1 MIKSKLFYF
10 IEEKNLELFLKSPKT
25 YFQTPFE
32 LKKHFSSFV
41 IINFSKLIG
50 EEVKNN
56 NFKKKLKKRNII
68 YYCPSSY
75 RELIQIIKKGNNYAF
90 FKSTFGLKYF
100 KILRI
105 LKTNRIKLIQ
115 ISNHSFIFE
124 KKLYEGRTIKQSF
137 RILFKMRLINY
148 FHRLMCA
155 LYLYPKI
162 NVHFDCDQNR
172 IDLIN
177 KSISKKIDKIVPFFK
192 FSYYEK
198 IVRINSKYYSEFLK
212 LKQNKMKKYITLCDS
227 PMAHDD
233 FLLRDGNYNISEVEK
248 YYKNLFFF
256 LKKIEKIFNK
266 KLIICLHP
274 KGKYKHF
281 KNFKLIKDNFKTVYF
296 KTDYY
301 ITKSY
306 LVLNVIS
313 STMNLAT
320 ILNKPVIIL
329 KSKYYGNT
337 VKGKIENILKELD
350 YPSINID
357 KFKKEKICK
366 VLEKDNSKKI
376 ELYKKNRLFF
386 ENNISDIQQIINFL
400 KKRQKSNI

>member
-1 MIKSKLFYF
+1 MIKSNLFYF
-10 IEEKNLELFLKSPKT
+10 IEEKNLELFLKSPKNYFET
-25 YFQTPFE
+25 YYE
-32 LKKHFSSFV
+32 LKKHFSKFV
-41 IINFSKLIG
+41 IINFSKIIG

-56 NFKKKLKKRNII
+56 NFKKKLKKKNII

-75 RELIQIIKKGNNYAF
+75 EKLIQIIKKGNNYGF
-90 FKSTFGLKYF
+90 FKSTFGFKYF

-105 LKTNRIKLIQ
+105 LKMNRIKLIQ

-124 KKLYEGRTIKQSF
+124 KKLYEGRTVKQSF

-155 LYLYPKI
+155 LYFYPKI
-162 NVHFDCDQNR
+162 NVHFDCDQSR

-177 KSISKKIDKIVPFFK
+177 RSISKKIDKIIPFFK
-192 FSYYEK
+192 LSYYEK
-198 IVRINSKYYSEFLK
+198 IIRINSKDYSDFLR
-212 LKQNKMKKYITLCDS
+212 LKQKKIEKKYITLCDS

-233 FLLRDGNYNISEVEK
+233 FLLRDGPYNISEVEK

-281 KNFKLIKDNFKTVYF
+281 KNFRLIKDNFKTVYF

-337 VKGKIENILKELD
+337 VKGKIENILNELD

-357 KFKKEKICK
+357 NFKKENIHR
-366 VLEKDNSKKI
+366 VLKKNNSKKI
-376 ELYKKNRLFF
+376 KLYKKNRLFF
-386 ENNISDIQQIINFL
+386 EKNISDIQQIINFF
-400 KKRQKSNI
+400 KKNS